1 MVSEILGVS
10 LVHRAAT
17 MAMSFHARSAT
28 IVLNQFK
35 KVWMASQSSM
45 KTLVM
50 TRVASN
56 SGSGGA

>member
-10 LVHRAAT
+10 LVRRAAT
-17 MAMSFHARSAT
+17 MATLFHARSAT
-28 IVLNQFK
+28 MVLNQFK
-35 KVWMASQSSM
+35 KVWMASWGSM

-50 TRVASN
+50 ARVASN